1 MASEL
6 LAVLDTNVVVAAALS
21 PDGIP
26 ATIVSAATAR
36 IFKLCLSDPILEEYG
51 EVLTR
56 GKFQFPQ
63 EIVAGLLA
71 DLEAT
76 SLNVKPTVSL
86 ALTRDPADNKFL
98 ECAIAANASFL
109 VTGNSRHFPLRCGSV
124 QVITPRAFFALLVEQ
139 LHG

>member
-6 LAVLDTNVVVAAALS
+6 RAVLDTNVVVAAVLN
-21 PDGIP
+21 PDGLP
-26 ATIVSAATAR
+26 AAIVSAAIAL
-36 IFKLCLSDPILEEYG
+36 IFRLCLSDPILEEYG

-63 EIVAGLLA
+63 EIVASLLT

-76 SLNVKPTVSL
+76 SLKVKPTVPLSL
-86 ALTRDPADNKFL
+86 TKDPADNKFL

-109 VTGNSRHFPLRCGSV
+109 VTGNSRHFPLRCRNV
-124 QVITPRAFFALLVEQ
+124 QVITSRVFFALLVEQ
-139 LHG
+139 LFS